1 MTGEAERFLKEHTRL
16 SPVPLVPELSLHLAD
31 EAIPVWEKTEKELA
45 KGALPPPFWAFAWVG
60 GQALARHVF
69 DRPEIVAGKRVLDL
83 ASGSGI
89 VAIAAM
95 KAGAASAVAAD
106 VDPFAQAAIRAN
118 AAANDVHVSVCADD
132 LLGTELKD
140 VDVVLVGDFFYDR
153 ALADRATAWLA
164 ELSAAG
170 LTVLV
175 GDPGRA
181 YLPKEQLA
189 FVAAYDVP
197 TSRELEDDEIKRS
210 TVYRFK

>member
-1 MTGEAERFLKEHTRL
+1 MTGDPERFLRQHTKL
-16 SPVPLVPELSLHLAD
+16 APVPLVPELTLHQAD
-31 EAIPVWEKTEKELA
+31 AAIPLWEGTEKELA
-45 KGALPPPFWAFAWVG
+45 SGALPPPFWAFPWVG
-60 GQALARHVF
+60 GQALARYVF
-69 DRPEIVAGKRVLDL
+69 DRPESVAGKRVLDL

-95 KAGAASAVAAD
+95 KAGAASAIAAD

-118 AAANDVHVSVCADD
+118 ATANAVQVTVRGDD
-132 LLGTELKD
+132 LLGAELQD

-153 ALADRATAWLA
+153 ELADRATPWLA
-164 ELSAAG
+164 GLGAAG
-170 LTVLV
+170 VCVLV

-197 TSRELEDDEIKRS
+197 TTRELEDGEIKRS